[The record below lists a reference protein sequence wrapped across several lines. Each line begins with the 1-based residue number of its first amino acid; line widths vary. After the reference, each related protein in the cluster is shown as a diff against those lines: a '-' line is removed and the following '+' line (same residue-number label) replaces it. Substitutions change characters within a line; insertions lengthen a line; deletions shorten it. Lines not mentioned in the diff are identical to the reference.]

1 MRNILFVFGLLLMLS
16 ICAMAQDQAPRF
28 GAFGLGY
35 DSMGSPTVQ
44 GFTAFGIPIS
54 DKLISYTAM
63 DIARVKSDGMVTVA
77 GIPLTYRFRSG
88 FAYKVYAITPGTTLY
103 GLGAAGMAANGSVLV
118 GAYEYGGFIDQ
129 ALGKGWGAMVIL
141 SAQRDAING
150 TRFNP
155 GFGLRKRL

>member
-1 MRNILFVFGLLLMLS
+1 MLFALLSVVLALPV
-16 ICAMAQDQAPRF
+16 MAQDTAPRF

-35 DSMGSPTVQ
+35 DNQASPAVQ
-44 GFTAFGIPIS
+44 GFMAFGIPLS
-54 DKLISYTAM
+54 DKLISYTAA
-63 DIARVKSDGMVTVA
+63 DITRVQTNGMVTVA

-103 GLGAAGMAANGSVLV
+103 GLGAAGMASNGSVLV
-118 GAYEYGGFIDQ
+118 GAFEYGGFIDQ
-129 ALGKGWGAMVIL
+129 ALGKGWGVMLIL